1 MQAPGLPPGYRQQ
14 PGPTR
19 TILVES
25 LPSPARHSYVST
37 ICLQPRTPGGGGG
50 GGFRADTSPGWQQD
64 YRGYR

>member
-37 ICLQPRTPGGGGG
+37 ICLQPRTPGGGY
-50 GGFRADTSPGWQQD
+50 RADNSPGWQQD